1 MNKQMR
7 SIMIMAALAFVLVIA
22 AVGQQK
28 SGDTAID
35 PVCGMT
41 VVKATAKAT
50 YEYKGTTYY
59 FCSTGCKKA
68 FAKDPRKY
76 LKSVKN

>member
-1 MNKQMR
+1 MNKNMR

-41 VVKATAKAT
+41 DVRATA
-50 YEYKGTTYY
+50 
-59 FCSTGCKKA
+59 
-68 FAKDPRKY
+68 
-76 LKSVKN
+76 